1 MATRGARIG
10 ASRQLSYK
18 SRANASPCGPCRL
31 NRAMDDTPETGSDRY
46 GPAAWGADLRRAA
59 VWLTCLPLGTPAAGA
74 EEARET
80 PKSELPESA
89 PPESAPPTSAPPT
102 PVRAFRAFPLVGAA
116 LGLAAGAVYALA
128 DGFGLAPL
136 AAGLIAV
143 AFLAALGCA
152 RFERALAAVADGLG
166 EAGVAARIQRLAAD
180 RLGAAGGLVLIL
192 SVALRAGALA
202 AIAAPGA
209 AAGALLG
216 AAAASR
222 GGIALLLYRGDSA
235 SAGAAPDDTAGDGAD
250 ADPAA
255 APDRPS
261 AETVTL
267 AAILSALFALMFP
280 GLVPGLLAL
289 VVGLAVLA
297 AFAGLLRRRLGRI
310 GRAGLGAVQQAVE
323 TAMLLAYAAAL

>member
-80 PKSELPESA
+80 PKSELPE
-89 PPESAPPTSAPPT
+89 SAPPT